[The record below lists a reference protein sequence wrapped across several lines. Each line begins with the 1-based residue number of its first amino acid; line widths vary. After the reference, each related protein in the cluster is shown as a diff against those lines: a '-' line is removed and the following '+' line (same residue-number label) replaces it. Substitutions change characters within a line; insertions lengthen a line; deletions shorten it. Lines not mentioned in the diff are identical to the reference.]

1 MSSSAD
7 EMLLAPYRVLDL
19 TDERG
24 LLCGRILADLGAD
37 VLQVEPPEGS
47 SARKL
52 GPFYQDVPDRE
63 RSMFWWCYAA
73 NKRSITLD
81 PSTSDGRALLL
92 RLVKSSDFLVE
103 SFSAGY
109 MESLGLGY
117 EALREVNPR
126 LVMVSIS
133 AFGQDGPYSQYLASD
148 LTGVALGGLLYITG
162 DHDRPPVRIGYP
174 QFYLLGA
181 AGGATG
187 AMLAHNHRAVTGEGQ
202 YVDVSCQQAVAK
214 ALSQAPQSWD
224 VEGVLVK
231 RMGAYRM
238 HTGGMLRRVNWAC
251 KDGYVNYQLSTGP
264 GGGRSMRALLQWMD
278 EKGMGDEEL
287 NQIDWEG
294 LEYGGGSPDLLER
307 IEPPVGRFF
316 AALSKD
322 ELSRGSLEKRI
333 LLFPVNTPE
342 DIFADPNMEARSHV
356 NLFEHPDLDTPVT
369 YLGPFIRDVTG
380 SDEALQSGRVRMRRP
395 APRVG
400 EHNREVYVDELGLAV
415 EELVALRGAG
425 VV

>member
-1 MSSSAD
+1 MSSSS
-7 EMLLAPYRVLDL
+7 EELLLSPYRVLDL

-37 VLQVEPPEGS
+37 VLQIEPLAGS
-47 SARKL
+47 SARNM

-63 RSMFWWCYAA
+63 RSMFWWSYAA
-73 NKRSITLD
+73 NKRSITLE
-81 PSTSDGRALLL
+81 PSTSDGRALLR
-92 RLVKSSDFLVE
+92 RLVETADFLVE
-103 SFSAGY
+103 SFPVGY
-109 MESLGLGY
+109 LQSLELDY
-117 EALREVNPR
+117 QALQAINPR
-126 LVMVSIS
+126 LVMVSITP
-133 AFGQDGPYSQYLASD
+133 FGQDGPYSEYLASD

-162 DHDRPPVRIGYP
+162 DHDRPPIRIGYP

-187 AMLAHNHRAVTGEGQ
+187 AMLAHNYRALTGEGQ
-202 YVDVSCQQAVAK
+202 HVDVSCQQAVAK

-231 RMGAYRM
+231 RMGPYRM

-294 LEYGGGSPDLLER
+294 LEYGGGSPELLEKV
-307 IEPPVGRFF
+307 EPPVARFF
-316 AALSKD
+316 GALSKD
-322 ELSRGSLEKRI
+322 ELSQGSLDRRI

-356 NLFEHPDLDTPVT
+356 NRLQHPDIDVPVT
-369 YLGPFIRDVTG
+369 YLGPFIQDVQALEQGQGG
-380 SDEALQSGRVRMRRP
+380 SRVAMRRP

-400 EHNREVYVDELGLAV
+400 EHNHEVYVGELGLTPG
-415 EELVALRGAG
+415 ELVSLRGAG

>member
-1 MSSSAD
+1 MPSPAD
-7 EMLLAPYRVLDL
+7 DMLLAPYRVLDL
-19 TDERG
+19 SDERG

-37 VLQVEPPEGS
+37 VLQVEPPPGS
-47 SARKL
+47 SARNI

-63 RSMFWWCYAA
+63 RSMFWWSYAA
-73 NKRSITLD
+73 NKRGITLD
-81 PSTSDGRALLL
+81 PSTNDGRALLL
-92 RLVKSSDFLVE
+92 RLVGTADFLVE
-103 SFSAGY
+103 SFLPGH
-109 MESLGLGY
+109 MQSLGLDY
-117 EALREVNPR
+117 DSLQAVNPR
-126 LVMVSIS
+126 LVMVSITP
-133 AFGQDGPYSQYLASD
+133 FGQDGPYSQYMASD

-162 DHDRPPVRIGYP
+162 DHDRPPVQIGYP
-174 QFYLLGA
+174 QFYLLGG

-187 AMLAHNHRAVTGEGQ
+187 AMLAHNHRALTGEGQ
-202 YVDVSCQQAVAK
+202 HVDVSCQQAVAK

-238 HTGGMLRRVNWAC
+238 HTGGMLRRVNWTC
-251 KDGYVNYQLSTGP
+251 KDGFVNYQLSTGP

-294 LEYGGGSPDLLER
+294 LEYGGGSPELLGKL
-307 IEPPVGRFF
+307 EPPVARFF
-316 AALSKD
+316 GALSRE
-322 ELSRGSLEKRI
+322 ELSQGSLERRI
-333 LLFPVNTPE
+333 LLFPVNTPA

-356 NLFEHPDLDTPVT
+356 TKFQHPDVDMPVT
-369 YLGPFIRDVTG
+369 YLGPFVRDMGAFGQDQYG
-380 SDEALQSGRVRMRRP
+380 SRVAVRRP

-400 EHNREVYVDELGLAV
+400 EHNREVYVDELGLTPQ
-415 EELVALRGAG
+415 ELVSLRGAG